1 MSAHAE
7 VVPIVDRRVRR
18 TRAALR
24 RAIVELVLEQ
34 GYGAITGD
42 DIAARA
48 DVTRAT
54 FYKHYA
60 NKEELLADVAEGF
73 AADVTAAFG
82 DRPEGASRMVP
93 LFEEARRSKDI
104 ARVILDGEG
113 NGVALRRFA
122 GIVEQIL
129 HDDLATGRTAHRF
142 DDVDQDLLVKLRAA
156 QVLAAVS
163 WFIDHDEADAE
174 LTARAVNR
182 VVEQGWG
189 PG

>member
-1 MSAHAE
+1 M
-7 VVPIVDRRVRR
+7 VDRRVRR

-42 DIAARA
+42 DIAAEA

-82 DRPEGASRMVP
+82 DQPEGASRMVP
-93 LFEEARRSKDI
+93 LFEEARQSKDI
-104 ARVILDGEG
+104 ARVIL
-113 NGVALRRFA
+113 ASTSA
-122 GIVEQIL
+122 SPI
-129 HDDLATGRTAHRF
+129 
-142 DDVDQDLLVKLRAA
+142 
-156 QVLAAVS
+156 S
-163 WFIDHDEADAE
+163 
-174 LTARAVNR
+174 
-182 VVEQGWG
+182 